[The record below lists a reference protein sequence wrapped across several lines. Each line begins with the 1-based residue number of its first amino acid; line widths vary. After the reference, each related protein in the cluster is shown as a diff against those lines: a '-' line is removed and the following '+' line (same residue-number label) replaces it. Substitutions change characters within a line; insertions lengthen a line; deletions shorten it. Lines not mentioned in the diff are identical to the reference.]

1 MRNANSVNQC
11 KRSYWHNLHRDQ
23 RLKDRHAHIQIITL
37 HTLIHSTYNAI
48 DKTILEKPMA
58 GLAIFTVSPRPV
70 RSTFWEGGIPMLK
83 LTVKIAAKI
92 VEAINHLDDRNFQN
106 NGGFASITSY
116 FLSLILGT
124 GRGRSVNHLRLFA
137 RRRKKSS
144 HIIPRCKIFLS
155 LLQKTFLCI
164 GSKKKLGE
172 NSRSFQEGG
181 GAKKGTNI

>member
-1 MRNANSVNQC
+1 MRNANFVNQC

-92 VEAINHLDDRNFQN
+92 VEAINHFDDRNFQN
-106 NGGFASITSY
+106 NGGFEPITSY

-124 GRGRSVNHLRLFA
+124 GRGLSIISVFFA
-137 RRRKKSS
+137 SRRKKSS
-144 HIIPRCKIFLS
+144 HIILRCRIFLS
-155 LLQKTFLCI
+155 LLQKR
-164 GSKKKLGE
+164 SLGKIRGVSGRVLGRKRE
-172 NSRSFQEGG
+172 QEGITYR
-181 GAKKGTNI
+181 APCI

>member
-1 MRNANSVNQC
+1 MRNPNFVNQC

-70 RSTFWEGGIPMLK
+70 RSTFWEDGIPMLK
-83 LTVKIAAKI
+83 LTMKIAAKI
-92 VEAINHLDDRNFQN
+92 VEAINHFDDRNFQN
-106 NGGFASITSY
+106 NGGFEPITSY

-124 GRGRSVNHLRLFA
+124 GSGLSIISVFFA
-137 RRRKKSS
+137 SRRKKSS
-144 HIIPRCKIFLS
+144 HIILRCRIFLS
-155 LLQKTFLCI
+155 LLQKNIPLHWF
-164 GSKKKLGE
+164 KKEAWGKFE
-172 NSRSFQEGG
+172 EFPGG
-181 GAKKGTNI
+181 GWGEKGNKKE